1 MRRRRQADSKKGDQD
16 EKGFTTSSPPM
27 IVLLKALKYQLD
39 EMPVYYL
46 DALQKIED
54 LLGA

>member
-1 MRRRRQADSKKGDQD
+1 
-16 EKGFTTSSPPM
+16 M